1 MTEPE
6 QAAAGADDPVIAAEP
21 TIEDRFATL
30 TDDLP
35 EGGAADPEELAG
47 TEEAGD
53 DDEAEIPPIEAPAS
67 WTAEEQGEFS
77 QLPRALQRTLTRRE
91 AEREK
96 AVQAKAREASQARCQ
111 AEGEARAVIQRM
123 QDIYA
128 ARIQALL
135 PAIPDRPSYQLQ
147 ADDPRAFGEKMDAH
161 ESAVAQHQWAQQ
173 QLQALQQDRAAAEQ
187 AARAQDVQREVAV
200 LRETLPEWFD
210 EAEGPRLHERA
221 GSIASE
227 LGYSAEQLHDAT
239 ANEISALVKAGEWK
253 AKADKLDALMAKKM
267 ETVRAAKGMPRVSKP
282 GVPQAKAAIANQ
294 RYTADR
300 HAMKNGDRDATT
312 RVFKAFI

>member
-6 QAAAGADDPVIAAEP
+6 QAAGGADDPVIAAEP
-21 TIEDRFATL
+21 TIEDRFASL

-35 EGGAADPEELAG
+35 EEGDDPEELAG

-67 WTAEEQGEFS
+67 WTAEEQGEFN
-77 QLPRALQRTLTRRE
+77 QLPRGLQQTLTRRE

-96 AVQAKAREASQARCQ
+96 MAQAKAREAGQARSQ
-111 AEGEARAVIQRM
+111 AEGEARAVIQQL
-123 QDIYA
+123 QDSHA
-128 ARIQALL
+128 AQIQALL
-135 PAIPDRPSYQLQ
+135 PAIPERPSYQLQ
-147 ADDPRAFGEKMDAH
+147 AEDSRAFGEKMDAH

-173 QLQALQQDRAAAEQ
+173 QLQALQQDRAAADQ
-187 AARAQDVQREVAV
+187 LARVQDVQREAAT

-210 EAEGPRLHERA
+210 EAEGPKLRQRA
-221 GSIASE
+221 GFIAAE
-227 LGYSAEQLHDAT
+227 LGYSAEQLNDAT
-239 ANEISALVKAGEWK
+239 ANEITALVRAGEWK
-253 AKADKLDALMAKKM
+253 AKADKLDALIAKKM
-267 ETVRAAKGMPRVSKP
+267 ETVRAAKDMPRVSKP
-282 GVPQAKAAIANQ
+282 GVPRAKGAIANQ

-300 HAMKNGDRDATT
+300 QAMKSGDREATT